1 LKFSQPGFCAAG
13 AQRYASKPIGGILAI
28 YFCFYD
34 KANLRNIFQINNKP
48 DIGFTCCCALAE
60 IIKIIKSRLMINPQN
75 HSISI
80 SV

>member
-1 LKFSQPGFCAAG
+1 MVANGTQVSPLAAFL
-13 AQRYASKPIGGILAI
+13 RYI
-28 YFCFYD
+28 FVFYD
-34 KANLRNIFQINNKP
+34 KANLRNIFQISNEP

-80 SV
+80 LFE